1 MGKERTHERA
11 SELLSYHSKEK
22 ANNHE
27 AVVVK
32 RECHCDAKYKLT
44 STCEPHNALSSQSV
58 KHSSNKMMSNHKHSV
73 RIKLQLQRACLEMS
87 LKILYLRLSLT
98 KNTLHYFP
106 VFSLPYVKEN
116 FYFFSII
123 PTKLKENGNS

>member
-1 MGKERTHERA
+1 MGNEKAHKRA

-22 ANNHE
+22 ADNHE

-58 KHSSNKMMSNHKHSV
+58 KHSSNEMMSNYKHSV
-73 RIKLQLQRACLEMS
+73 KIKLQLRRACLEMS

-98 KNTLHYFP
+98 KETLHYFP
-106 VFSLPYVKEN
+106 VFFLPYEKEN
-116 FYFFSII
+116 FSFVFFSQ
-123 PTKLKENGNS
+123 